1 MHLISRVDDFIMNL
15 AYLLESWEQNKSTL
29 RDFKSKENS
38 LNRVVYTQSLFG
50 IPYTG
55 KFLR

>member
-1 MHLISRVDDFIMNL
+1 MNL
-15 AYLLESWEQNKSTL
+15 ACLLESWEQNKSTL

-50 IPYTG
+50 FPYTG